1 MKRTPLW
8 FLVTESIIMA
18 LVLTSLLST
27 VTSDRSSLLPD
38 AVTWVV
44 IVLAA
49 LALLVIL
56 AEIGRRKFRGS

>member
-44 IVLAA
+44 IVLTA